1 MRRLLTGRR
10 RRTEHGRGRR
20 RRTAQDGVAIGP
32 GRVLGRALSR
42 NGYPGMRASTAHT
55 RALALFDSTSPL
67 LSRGVPI
74 GDVLSG
80 GGLFVYDAYE
90 LYAQQETTG
99 VTDPNMAVF
108 GKLGQ
113 RKSTLVKCVLLREL
127 GLGRQVWVVDVK
139 PLLGENPPGGEYSR
153 LARAV
158 NGSVIRLEPG
168 GGVRLNPLADPDDRR
183 RLLRAVARA
192 VLPRPLSEREP
203 TLLDVA
209 LDHVVGRGGE
219 PTLPDV
225 VEVLFK
231 PTAEMAA
238 EVATTP
244 QRLAAE
250 SRDLAMALR
259 QLCHGDLAGM
269 FDGPTSKGVNLD
281 AQMVVLD
288 LSAMEKSDAV
298 GIVMS
303 CGASY
308 LAAARARR
316 QRRAEAAGEPPPKTI
331 LVLDEAWRVFSVPG
345 IGEWL
350 REQYKLSRALGQQN
364 IAVMHRFS
372 DLSAAGD
379 DGSRMV
385 KLARGLME
393 DCQTFVLFHLDGD
406 ELKEAARI
414 LSLSD
419 TERERVGNLQAGQ
432 ALWKVGAQRQIVRTA
447 VSSVEMPL
455 VNTDTGMAVEAGRWG

>member
-1 MRRLLTGRR
+1 
-10 RRTEHGRGRR
+10 
-20 RRTAQDGVAIGP
+20 
-32 GRVLGRALSR
+32 
-42 NGYPGMRASTAHT
+42 
-55 RALALFDSTSPL
+55 
-67 LSRGVPI
+67 
-74 GDVLSG
+74 
-80 GGLFVYDAYE
+80 
-90 LYAQQETTG
+90 
-99 VTDPNMAVF
+99 
-108 GKLGQ
+108 
-113 RKSTLVKCVLLREL
+113 
-127 GLGRQVWVVDVK
+127 
-139 PLLGENPPGGEYSR
+139 
-153 LARAV
+153 
-158 NGSVIRLEPG
+158 
-168 GGVRLNPLADPDDRR
+168 
-183 RLLRAVARA
+183 
-192 VLPRPLSEREP
+192 
-203 TLLDVA
+203 
-209 LDHVVGRGGE
+209 
-219 PTLPDV
+219 
-225 VEVLFK
+225 
-231 PTAEMAA
+231 
-238 EVATTP
+238 
-244 QRLAAE
+244 
-250 SRDLAMALR
+250 
-259 QLCHGDLAGM
+259 
-269 FDGPTSKGVNLD
+269 VNLD

-316 QRRAEAAGEPPPKTI
+316 QRRAEAAGAPPAKTI

-447 VSSVEMPL
+447 VSSIEMPL
-455 VNTDTGMAVEAGRWG
+455 VNTDTGMAVEGRR